1 MSLKEL
7 RISYGLSQQEASQI
21 VEVPLRTYIRYEAD
35 NSYGSSLKRKTI
47 INTLK
52 EQCEITENKGLLSID
67 SITLIVS
74 ELFDSEF
81 KGVVDFCYLFG
92 SYAKGYAKEDSD
104 VDLCVSTS
112 LTGFGFIGLHNRL
125 SEVLHKKVD
134 LIRVDTLKDNIEL
147 LNEIMKDGIRIY
159 GQLKK

>member
-1 MSLKEL
+1 M
-7 RISYGLSQQEASQI
+7 
-21 VEVPLRTYIRYEAD
+21 
-35 NSYGSSLKRKTI
+35 
-47 INTLK
+47 
-52 EQCEITENKGLLSID
+52 
-67 SITLIVS
+67 
-74 ELFDSEF
+74 
-81 KGVVDFCYLFG
+81 VDFCYLFG

>member
-1 MSLKEL
+1 M
-7 RISYGLSQQEASQI
+7 
-21 VEVPLRTYIRYEAD
+21 
-35 NSYGSSLKRKTI
+35 
-47 INTLK
+47 
-52 EQCEITENKGLLSID
+52 
-67 SITLIVS
+67 
-74 ELFDSEF
+74 
-81 KGVVDFCYLFG
+81 VDFCYLFG

-112 LTGFGFIGLHNRL
+112 LTGFDFIGLHNRL

>member
-67 SITLIVS
+67 SITLI
-74 ELFDSEF
+74 
-81 KGVVDFCYLFG
+81 
-92 SYAKGYAKEDSD
+92 A
-104 VDLCVSTS
+104 
-112 LTGFGFIGLHNRL
+112 
-125 SEVLHKKVD
+125 
-134 LIRVDTLKDNIEL
+134 
-147 LNEIMKDGIRIY
+147 
-159 GQLKK
+159 